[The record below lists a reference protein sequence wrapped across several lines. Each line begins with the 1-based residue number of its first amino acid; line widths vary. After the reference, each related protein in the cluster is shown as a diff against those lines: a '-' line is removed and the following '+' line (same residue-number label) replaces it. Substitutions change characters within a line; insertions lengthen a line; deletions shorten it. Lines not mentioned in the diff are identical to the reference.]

1 MEDAFALVVLTLLQL
16 CRAEI
21 TNTEWYAANLINDPN
36 FTPKPLTEI
45 FTTDLNF
52 TPRIPTISTEFF
64 TRTTPPVTTDS
75 TTVSSSTPPTTTNEN
90 RETST
95 QGQTRGVPFQIV
107 GFPVPQQPQT
117 NFQLGNNQKNELSS
131 FVLIYDP
138 RQQAGQIFQQSLTPR
153 LSTVIP
159 SAVTETQSPTTTQTS
174 TTATQSTT
182 QTNTQGSTILSRN
195 LQTQNIPLTQPIIP
209 TSFVPGQW
217 GVRNI
222 VYPIPNFPVGNNN
235 CNTTNTPEP
244 VTASSTLQT
253 QTVQPVNSKPI
264 FTVRLKSPKG
274 SITNIRINPTTTKKP
289 TTTRRR
295 KSNKKTNDYEI
306 CLSSCDGKKEPICSG
321 PIGVFPIDPDR
332 LKGFASLCH
341 MACHN
346 SFRKDQVYE
355 KVADGRCG
363 RLRTRIRPV
372 DKNKLNREEL
382 NKAQYTILHNG
393 PETVMEFSS
402 LKR

>member
-1 MEDAFALVVLTLLQL
+1 MYFIFSVLQL

-52 TPRIPTISTEFF
+52 PPRIPTISTEIF

-75 TTVSSSTPPTTTNEN
+75 TTVSSSTPSTTTNEN

-107 GFPVPQQPQT
+107 GFPAPQQPQR
-117 NFQLGNNQKNELSS
+117 NLQLGNNQNNEMSS

-138 RQQAGQIFQQSLTPR
+138 RQQAGQIFQQSITPT
-153 LSTVIP
+153 LSTVTP

-174 TTATQSTT
+174 TTTTQSTT

-217 GVRNI
+217 DVRNI
-222 VYPIPNFPVGNNN
+222 IYPIPNFPVANNN
-235 CNTTNTPEP
+235 CNLTNTPEP
-244 VTASSTLQT
+244 VTASSTVQSQT
-253 QTVQPVNSKPI
+253 IQPVNSKPI

-346 SFRKDQVYE
+346 SFRKDR
-355 KVADGRCG
+355 K
-363 RLRTRIRPV
+363 
-372 DKNKLNREEL
+372 
-382 NKAQYTILHNG
+382 
-393 PETVMEFSS
+393 
-402 LKR
+402 